1 MAKKPVSRAGL
12 QDVRVHIGR
21 DSAGKIYVDPDPFW
35 IYRHENEQVKWV
47 CVQDHTHGNAKHPCF
62 KVHFGKKT
70 GSPFKRL
77 KFKAQIALSGRPT
90 SKAKD
95 NRKYKYTVT
104 VDQYHLDPE
113 GGVKP

>member
-1 MAKKPVSRAGL
+1 MAKKPVSQAGL
-12 QDVRVHIGR
+12 HDVRVHIGR

-47 CVQDHTHGNAKHPCF
+47 CVQHHPHGNAKHPCF
-62 KVHFGKKT
+62 KVHFA
-70 GSPFKRL
+70 GSPFDMKQL
-77 KFKAQIALSGRPT
+77 DGHALSGRRT
-90 SKAKD
+90 STAKD